1 MTLLPNVKVETNIGV
16 KNVSSEGAMTE
27 RGEGPGKGSRRAD
40 GERESDPEVGVTTRK
55 GICQGERGV

>member
-1 MTLLPNVKVETNIGV
+1 
-16 KNVSSEGAMTE
+16 MTE